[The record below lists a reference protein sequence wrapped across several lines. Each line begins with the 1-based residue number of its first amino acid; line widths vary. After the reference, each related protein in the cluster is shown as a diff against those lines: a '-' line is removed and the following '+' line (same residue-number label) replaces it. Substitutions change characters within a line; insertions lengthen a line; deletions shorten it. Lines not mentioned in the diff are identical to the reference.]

1 MRGAESE
8 QGVMFSVVALEDRIP
23 ADHPL
28 RAIRG
33 LVDPVLRELAPRFAT
48 LYATSGRPSIPPEQL
63 LRALLLQI
71 LYTIRSERQLIEQ
84 LDYNLL
90 FRWFVGLAIDAPVW
104 HPTSFT
110 KNRDRLLAGHIA
122 EGFLSGVV
130 REAARQGLVSGEHFT
145 IDGTLLEAWASQKSI
160 QPIARAADQDTPDR
174 PDDPERRTPS
184 SPRTGGHD
192 GPGGARA
199 GAADR
204 NPSVDFRG
212 ERRRNATHRST
223 TDPDARLAKKGG
235 AAAKLSYQASVLMEN
250 RHGLVVQTAVGLATG
265 TAEVDQALEMLSA
278 LAVARPKQFPQ
289 GTVGL
294 DKGYDTHACVAA
306 IRALAFT
313 PHVAQQTKNR
323 RSAIDGRTT
332 RAWGYA
338 ESQRRRKLV
347 EQGFGW
353 SKTVGL
359 LRKLHHRGTALVDWV
374 FTFTMA
380 AYNLVRMRT
389 LQALAGPA

>member
-1 MRGAESE
+1 MRGAEAS

-28 RAIRG
+28 RAIRR

-48 LYATSGRPSIPPEQL
+48 LYATGGRPSIPPEQL

-71 LYTIRSERQLIEQ
+71 LYTIRSERQLMEQ

-90 FRWFVGLAIDAPVW
+90 FRWFVGLAMDAPVW

-110 KNRDRLLAGHIA
+110 KNRDRLLAGQIA

-130 REAARQGLVSGEHFT
+130 REAARQGFVSREHFT
-145 IDGTLLEAWASQKSI
+145 IDGTLLEAWASQKSV
-160 QPIARAADQDTPDR
+160 QPLGTPTPADR
-174 PDDPERRTPS
+174 DD
-184 SPRTGGHD
+184 HD
-192 GPGGARA
+192 DSNAPGGPGGTPNGSRS
-199 GAADR
+199 ADR

-212 ERRRNATHRST
+212 ERRSNATHRST
-223 TDPDARLAKKGG
+223 TDPEARLAKKGG
-235 AAAKLSYQASVLMEN
+235 TGAKLCYQASVLTEN

-278 LAVARPKQFPQ
+278 LAVERPTQLPQ

-294 DKGYDTHACVAA
+294 DKGYDTYACVAG

-313 PHVAQQTKNR
+313 PHVAQQRKNR

-359 LRKLHHRGTALVDWV
+359 LRKLRHRGTALVDWV

-380 AYNLVRMRT
+380 AYNLVRLRT
-389 LQALAGPA
+389 LLAAAGPV

>member
-1 MRGAESE
+1 MRGAEAS

-23 ADHPL
+23 GDYPL
-28 RAIRG
+28 RAIRR
-33 LVDPVLRELAPRFAT
+33 LVDPILRELAPRFES

-90 FRWFVGLAIDAPVW
+90 FRWFVGLEMDTPVW

-110 KNRDRLLAGHIA
+110 KNRDRLLAGQIA
-122 EGFLSGVV
+122 EGVLSGVV
-130 REAARQGLVSGEHFT
+130 REAARQGFVSREHFT
-145 IDGTLLEAWASQKSI
+145 IDGTLLEAWASQKSV
-160 QPIARAADQDTPDR
+160 QPTGPTSAADRDDR
-174 PDDPERRTPS
+174 DDRDDADGPS
-184 SPRTGGHD
+184 
-192 GPGGARA
+192 PGGAGGTPNAPRPPA
-199 GAADR
+199 R

-212 ERRRNATHRST
+212 ARRTNATHRST
-223 TDPDARLAKKGG
+223 TDPEARLAKKGG
-235 AAAKLSYQASVLMEN
+235 TAAKLCYQASVLTEN

-278 LAVARPKQFPQ
+278 LVVERPKQWPQ

-294 DKGYDTHACVAA
+294 DKGYDTRACVAG

-313 PHVAQQTKNR
+313 PHVAQQTRNR

-359 LRKLHHRGTALVDWV
+359 LRKLRHRGTALVDWV

-380 AYNLVRMRT
+380 AYNLVRLRT
-389 LQALAGPA
+389 LLALAGPV